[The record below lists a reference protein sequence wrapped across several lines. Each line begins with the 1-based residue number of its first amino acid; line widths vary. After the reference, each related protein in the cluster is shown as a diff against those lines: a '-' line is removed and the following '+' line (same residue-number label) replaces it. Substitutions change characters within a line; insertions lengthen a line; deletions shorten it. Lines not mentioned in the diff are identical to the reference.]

1 MPNPDHQKCVHQII
15 TLEELTRC
23 NGEDD
28 QRILIAYNGV
38 VFDVSQSPRWRS
50 GLHEHLHFPG
60 QDLTAELPEAPHG
73 IEVFDHPS
81 IRRIGRLGATRS
93 A

>member
-1 MPNPDHQKCVHQII
+1 MHHPDDFNNSTQII
-15 TLEELTRC
+15 TLAELIRC

-28 QRILIAYNGV
+28 ERILIAYHGMV
-38 VFDVSQSPRWRS
+38 YDVSQSPRWQS

-81 IRRIGRLGATRS
+81 IRRIGRLQA
-93 A
+93 AF